1 MRLDREFLSPEQMQL
16 FLAGLSGLSP
26 EEVTKAKVLYLKN
39 AVSEYNA
46 AQESAR
52 TLPWMLIP
60 FWIIPI
66 FWPFIYFMLRNQR
79 ISLDLARERIE
90 NAMEVWEV
98 DREGFEL
105 VSLG

>member
-1 MRLDREFLSPEQMQL
+1 
-16 FLAGLSGLSP
+16 
-26 EEVTKAKVLYLKN
+26 
-39 AVSEYNA
+39 
-46 AQESAR
+46 
-52 TLPWMLIP
+52 MLIP